1 MAYNVKITA
10 SAEKDLDEIL
20 AYIVEELSNPQAAG
34 HLLDEVTKAFHVLAE
49 NPMVYPA
56 CTQPLLQRFRKIVVM
71 RYVIIYRVDD
81 TIVYVERLFSQLEDY
96 VHKL

>member
-1 MAYNVKITA
+1 MVYNVQITA

-20 AYIVEELSNPQAAG
+20 AYIVEELSNPQAAE
-34 HLLDEVTKAFHVLAE
+34 HLLDEITKTFHVLAE
-49 NPMVYPA
+49 NPMIYPA
-56 CTQPLLQRFRKIVVM
+56 CTQPLLQRFRKVVVM

-81 TIVYVERLFSQLEDY
+81 TTVYVERLFSQLEDY

>member
-1 MAYNVKITA
+1 MAYNVQITA

-20 AYIVEELSNPQAAG
+20 TYIVEELSNPQAAG
-34 HLLDEVTKAFHVLAE
+34 HLLDEITKIFHVLAE
-49 NPMVYPA
+49 NPMIYPA

-71 RYVIIYRVDD
+71 RYVIIYRVD
-81 TIVYVERLFSQLEDY
+81 TTTVYVERLFSQLEDY

>member
-20 AYIVEELSNPQAAG
+20 TYIVEELSNPQAAA
-34 HLLDEVTKAFHVLAE
+34 HLLDEITKTFHVLAE

-71 RYVIIYRVDD
+71 RYVIIYRVDA
-81 TIVYVERLFSQLEDY
+81 TTVYVERLFSQLEDY

>member
-20 AYIVEELSNPQAAG
+20 TYIVEELSNPQAAG

-49 NPMVYPA
+49 NPMVYPV
-56 CTQPLLQRFRKIVVM
+56 CTQPLLQRFRKVVVM
-71 RYVIIYRVDD
+71 RYVIICRVDD
-81 TIVYVERLFSQLEDY
+81 TTVYVERLFSQLEDY